1 MHLRIGLALLLP
13 VLMLAV
19 LGPILLI
26 DPQYSDLFNLNVP
39 PFADWVHSLGTDVS
53 GRDTLA
59 RLAHGLRLTLL
70 TGMLALLVAQAIG
83 GLLGFAILAKQPNF
97 APIIVK
103 TKSQIMALLWI
114 VTMSIFLFA
123 TLTDGTDTLE
133 WTLGLITHLI
143 VFGAAI
149 LLLVLRKKAFLLP
162 EVPERTRWTGM
173 GWRVIRLLL
182 ATPIL
187 TACIMLVT
195 LRQDPIY
202 EMVPITLYIGT
213 SIGLVIAPFTLRTT
227 LAAGQTSSIPQAIG
241 LGLFSALAWA
251 LLASSFLSLI
261 GMGQSS
267 FNADLGRLMMNDLP
281 NPTVP
286 LVALFTL
293 IITIA
298 GLVLTGDGIS
308 LANTK
313 RNP

>member
-1 MHLRIGLALLLP
+1 MRLRIGLSLLLP
-13 VLMLAV
+13 VLLLAV

-26 DPQYSDLFNLNVP
+26 DPQYSDLPHRNAP
-39 PFADWVHSLGTDVS
+39 PFADWAHPLGTDLL

-59 RLAHGLRLTLL
+59 RLAHGLRLTLI
-70 TGMLALLVAQAIG
+70 TGMLSLLVAQAIG

-103 TKSQIMALLWI
+103 AISQIMALLWI

-202 EMVPITLYIGT
+202 QMIPITLYIGT

-227 LAAGQTSSIPQAIG
+227 LAAGQTSSVPSDRPWTV
-241 LGLFSALAWA
+241 LGT
-251 LLASSFLSLI
+251 
-261 GMGQSS
+261 GMGT
-267 FNADLGRLMMNDLP
+267 ARLQL
-281 NPTVP
+281 
-286 LVALFTL
+286 
-293 IITIA
+293 
-298 GLVLTGDGIS
+298 S
-308 LANTK
+308 
-313 RNP
+313 